1 VEVEEEAPDRDSE
14 VAGRAGALEVQEAER
29 ARVGAAVRVRAEVY
43 GKRGR
48 PRVEAEGPVVEGGQ
62 VRAAELARVEG
73 SAAAELDRGVEGQVV
88 VGDLA
93 GELDR
98 ADQAEM
104 DREVEG
110 LVAVEDLAVELDR
123 ADREAVDQGVE
134 GRVAVE
140 DLAPEQDRADQA
152 VVDQAVVDQ
161 AVVDQGAGGQ
171 VAEDRAEDLV
181 EGQVVVA
188 EPEGEAGRLEKSA
201 SGAQP
206 QQCCATRWRG
216 EFRERQEWVPQ
227 VQVEAAATR

>member
-1 VEVEEEAPDRDSE
+1 MEEEAPDRDSE

-98 ADQAEM
+98 ADQADM

-140 DLAPEQDRADQA
+140 DLAPEQDR
-152 VVDQAVVDQ
+152 VDQAVVDQ
-161 AVVDQGAGGQ
+161 AVVYQGAGGQ

-181 EGQVVVA
+181 VGQVVVA

-206 QQCCATRWRG
+206 QQCCAIRWRG

>member
-1 VEVEEEAPDRDSE
+1 
-14 VAGRAGALEVQEAER
+14 
-29 ARVGAAVRVRAEVY
+29 
-43 GKRGR
+43 
-48 PRVEAEGPVVEGGQ
+48 
-62 VRAAELARVEG
+62 
-73 SAAAELDRGVEGQVV
+73 VEGQVV

-98 ADQAEM
+98 ADQADM

-123 ADREAVDQGVE
+123 ADREAVDQGVK

-206 QQCCATRWRG
+206 QQGCATRWLG

>member
-1 VEVEEEAPDRDSE
+1 MGVEVEEEAPDRDSE

-73 SAAAELDRGVEGQVV
+73 SAAAELDRGVGGQAV

-98 ADQAEM
+98 ADQADM

-140 DLAPEQDRADQA
+140 DLAPEQDRA
-152 VVDQAVVDQ
+152 DQAVVDQ